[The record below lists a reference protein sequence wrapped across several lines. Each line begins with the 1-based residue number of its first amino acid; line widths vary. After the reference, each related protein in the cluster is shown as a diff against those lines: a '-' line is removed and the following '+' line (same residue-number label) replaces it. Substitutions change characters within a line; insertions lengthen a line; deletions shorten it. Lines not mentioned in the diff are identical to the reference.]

1 MSETRRRD
9 FLRWLGA
16 GSVGLS
22 LPACAPSKPSTT
34 TTTPEP
40 AAAAPATPVVPAR
53 RGKSVAGLVVPKLDT
68 VRVGLIG
75 LGRRGSGHVIHMCN
89 LEGVEV
95 TALCDLRPEPLA
107 RSQREVVARG
117 RPEPATYGG
126 SEDAYLELLKRDDV
140 DVVIIST
147 PWRFHAPMAI
157 DAMRAGKHVLL
168 EVPAALSVQECWDLV
183 DTAEQTQLNCMMLE
197 NVCYGRDELMVLN
210 MVRQGVFGEL
220 LHGEAAYIHELR
232 FQMHDLTEGTGFWRT
247 GWHAERNGN
256 LYPTHGL
263 GPISQYMGINR
274 GDRFDYLSSF
284 SSPARGRQRYAE
296 ANFPPENQRNQV
308 RYICGDINTTVIK
321 TNGGRTIMVQH
332 DTTTPRPYSRH
343 NLIQG
348 TKGVFG
354 GFPNRIA
361 IERPEEGKDA
371 SYHRWDGNME
381 PWYQQYDHPLW
392 TRMGTEAERNGGHGG
407 MDFLMFW
414 RTISCLR
421 NGEPLDQD
429 VYDAAAWSVL
439 VPLTAESVANRSRSV
454 DVPDFTRGEFVD
466 RTPLPVVR

>member
-1 MSETRRRD
+1 MSQRRRD
-9 FLRWLGA
+9 FLRLFGA

-22 LPACAPSKPSTT
+22 LPGCAPSKPPSVVPDA
-34 TTTPEP
+34 TPSEP
-40 AAAAPATPVVPAR
+40 SPVVPPR
-53 RGKSVAGLVVPKLDT
+53 RGKSVAGLVVPRLDK

-95 TALCDLRPEPLA
+95 TALCDLRLEPLMRA
-107 RSQREVVARG
+107 KEAVVTRG
-117 RPEPATYGG
+117 QPEPAVYGE
-126 SEDAYLELLKRDDV
+126 SEEVYRDLLEREDV
-140 DVVIIST
+140 DVVVIST

-157 DAMRAGKHVLL
+157 DAMRAGKHVML

-183 DTAEQTQLNCMMLE
+183 DTAEETQRNCMMLE

-232 FQMHDLTEGTGFWRT
+232 FQMHDLKEGTGFWRT
-247 GWHAERNGN
+247 GWHAKRNGN

-263 GPISQYMGINR
+263 GPVSQYMGINR

-284 SSPARGRQRYAE
+284 SSPARGRQAYAE

-321 TNGGRTIMVQH
+321 TEAGRTIMVQH

-361 IERPEEGKDA
+361 IERPQEGDKA
-371 SYHRWDGNME
+371 SYHHWDGNME
-381 PWYQQYDHPLW
+381 PWYEKYDHPLW
-392 TRMGTEAERNGGHGG
+392 KRMGQEAERNGGHGG

-414 RTISCLR
+414 RAMTCLR
-421 NGEPLDQD
+421 SGEPLDQD

-439 VPLTAESVANRSRSV
+439 VPLTADSVANRSQSI
-454 DVPDFTRGEFVD
+454 DVPDFTRGEYLK
-466 RTPLPVVR
+466 RTPLPVVT